1 MNSMRWMVIL
11 AASAALV
18 GCSESADETT
28 DETATGAATGTSGDA
43 ASTAGNESPDE
54 TPEAASE
61 AGADAIGTATRL
73 DGWDG
78 VNNLFNDGRFYF
90 AGQVD
95 EASFKRLAEEKGIVT
110 VVNIRGQSEIDSLGF
125 DEKAAVEALTM
136 AYVHIPVS
144 AATFSAEDV
153 KRFAEAVEASDGP
166 VLLHCGSS
174 NRVGA
179 MWAAY
184 LVMEHGMDVKTAI
197 ERGRAAGLRADSL
210 VEAVNRVVTEGGG

>member
-1 MNSMRWMVIL
+1 MNSMRWMAIL
-11 AASAALV
+11 VASAALV
-18 GCSESADETT
+18 GCSESADDSAIDRGT
-28 DETATGAATGTSGDA
+28 DAATDTSGYGASNTESEAPDASPDA
-43 ASTAGNESPDE
+43 A
-54 TPEAASE
+54 
-61 AGADAIGTATRL
+61 ADAIGTATRL

-95 EASFKRLAEEKGIVT
+95 EASFKRLADEKGIVT

-125 DEKAAVEALTM
+125 DEKATVEALGA

-144 AATFSAEDV
+144 PATLSAEDV
-153 KRFAEAVEASDGP
+153 KRFAAAVEASDGP

-184 LVMEHGMDVKTAI
+184 LVMERGMDVETAI